1 MLLWDQFV
9 DLFRVMIVA
18 YTQACGGNVGA
29 GIVAF
34 SVTLRILMFPI
45 TLQMARASMAHRQ
58 AMQKLQPELEKIRK
72 RFPKKPDRIAEES
85 QKLFQKHGV
94 SPIPYAG
101 CLGGLAQM
109 PLLLAVYSAVRQV
122 VAAGGRFV
130 WIRNIA
136 RPDLILTVVVTALT
150 YASMAHSA
158 SNMPQQ
164 GKAIMIL
171 LPIIATVIVLAKT
184 SAGIGLYWGVSAAA
198 SLVQSIV
205 VRRSAAPQAAS

>member
-45 TLQMARASMAHRQ
+45 TLQIARASTAHQQ

-72 RFPKKPDRIAEES
+72 RYRKKPDRIAEES
-85 QKLFQKHGV
+85 QRLFQKHGV

-122 VAAGGRFV
+122 VAAGGRFL

-136 RPDLILTVVVTALT
+136 RPDLVLTAIVTALT
-150 YASMAHSA
+150 YGSIAYST

-164 GKAIMIL
+164 GKQIMVL
-171 LPIIATVIVLAKT
+171 LPVIVTILVLAKT

-198 SLVQSIV
+198 SLVQSLVI
-205 VRRSAAPQAAS
+205 RRSTATQAAS